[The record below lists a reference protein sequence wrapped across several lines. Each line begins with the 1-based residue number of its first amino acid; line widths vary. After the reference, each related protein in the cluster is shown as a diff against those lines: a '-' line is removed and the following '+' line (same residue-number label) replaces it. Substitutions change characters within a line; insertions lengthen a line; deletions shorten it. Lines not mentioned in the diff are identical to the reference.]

1 MKKMII
7 KKQVLLESIIR
18 SVDPYRYFRSRLHAI
33 TNRVIFKKIA
43 TYNQYYMTPINTVTK
58 CLKLDIKNTC

>member
-33 TNRVIFKKIA
+33 TNRVI
-43 TYNQYYMTPINTVTK
+43 
-58 CLKLDIKNTC
+58 LIK